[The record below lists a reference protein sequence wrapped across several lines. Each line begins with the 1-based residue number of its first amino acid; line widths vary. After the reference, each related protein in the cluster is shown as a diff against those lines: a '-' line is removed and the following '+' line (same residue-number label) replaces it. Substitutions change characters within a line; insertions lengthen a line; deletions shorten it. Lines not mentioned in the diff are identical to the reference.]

1 MDKDQ
6 KNKLF
11 YFTAS
16 SSAAQEHVN
25 KTIKNSVNLM
35 DYADYIDNGFI
46 DELENPENV
55 NMWGATPGSNNE
67 SNWNKLKKGYRFLLY
82 GSNQT
87 FTHYGRVIAKV
98 QNHQL
103 AEKIWGTTSK
113 GDTWEYIFFVDIITE
128 TDIKVKEFN
137 RFVGYSENFTPQGF
151 SFIADTKLE
160 NIFKKYDSIDAAIE
174 SLNDGID
181 YKEDLEQENPEISE
195 DIENDEE
202 LEYEIEV
209 KNKVNQ
215 IKKYI
220 NAKGFTYK
228 PGTIENFYLSLK
240 TKPFVL
246 LAGISGTGKTK
257 LVQLFAEAIG
267 CNGDQFNL
275 ISVRPDWSDTSDL
288 LGYTDIKGDFQPG
301 PLINTI
307 KKANQNPDK
316 PYLVCLDE
324 MNLARVE
331 YYFSDFLSKMETR
344 KYNQGRIITDELLS
358 DINFSR
364 DENETKPNKHHEYE
378 GLYLSENLY
387 IVGTVN
393 MDETTHP
400 FSKKVLD
407 RANTIEFNQI
417 NLMDLPTKNNLD
429 INTLSVENLFLK
441 TEYLNLIEALP
452 EKKSQ
457 VEEITEILR
466 DINDILKSAN
476 LHAGYRIRDEINF
489 YLIHA
494 DNYRLFSNDRQKNQD
509 RALDYQIKQKILPRI
524 QGSSRELKNILI
536 DLFDYF
542 ADTNF
547 KVENRKISEQMIQHL
562 ENNQDVK
569 YPLSADKVAHM
580 IKRYE
585 QDGFTAFWI

>member
-1 MDKDQ
+1 MGNDQ

-16 SSAAQEHVN
+16 SSAAQEHVT

-35 DYADYIDNGFI
+35 DYADYIDNGFL

-55 NMWGATPGSNNE
+55 NMWGATPGTSNK
-67 SNWNKLKKGYRFLLY
+67 SNWNKLEKGYRFLLY

-87 FTHYGRVIAKV
+87 FTHYGKVIAKV

-103 AEKIWGTTSK
+103 AESIWGTTSK
-113 GDTWEYIFFVDIITE
+113 GDTWEYIFFVDIMSE
-128 TDIKVKEFN
+128 TDIYIKEFN
-137 RFVGYSENFTPQGF
+137 KFVGYSENFTPQGF

-160 NIFKKYDSIDAAIE
+160 KIINKYNTIDTAIKT
-174 SLNDGID
+174 LNDGIE
-181 YKEDLEQENPEISE
+181 YENDLKQNDPEISE
-195 DIENDEE
+195 DTKKSQD
-202 LEYEIEV
+202 LEYETDIKSKV
-209 KNKVNQ
+209 KQ
-215 IKKYI
+215 IKNYI
-220 NAKGFTYK
+220 NSKGFSYK

-267 CNGDQFNL
+267 CNGKQFKM

-301 PLINTI
+301 PFINTI
-307 KKANQNPDK
+307 KLANENPEK
-316 PYLVCLDE
+316 PYIVCLDE

-344 KYNQGRIITDELLS
+344 KYKQDKIITDELLS
-358 DINFSR
+358 EINFSR
-364 DENETKPNKHHEYE
+364 NENKDNTEQHEYE
-378 GLYLSENLY
+378 GLHLSENLY

-417 NLMDLPTKNNLD
+417 NLMDLPTKNDLD
-429 INTLSVENLFLK
+429 IETLNEKNQFLK
-441 TEYLNLIEALP
+441 TEYLNLVEILP
-452 EKKSQ
+452 EKKDN
-457 VEEITEILR
+457 VEEITGILR
-466 DINDILKSAN
+466 DINEILKSAN

-489 YLIHA
+489 YMIHA
-494 DNYRLFSNDRQKNQD
+494 DNFRLFSNNRHENQN

-547 KVENRKISEQMIQHL
+547 KVENRKISEQMIQYL
-562 ENNQDVK
+562 EGNQNVK
-569 YPLSADKVAHM
+569 YPQSADKVAHM

>member
-1 MDKDQ
+1 MDNERG
-6 KNKLF
+6 NKLF

-16 SSAAQEHVN
+16 SSAAQKHVD
-25 KTIKNSVNLM
+25 KTIKKTVNLM
-35 DYADYIDNGFI
+35 DYADYINNGFI
-46 DELENPENV
+46 DELEDSENV
-55 NMWGATPGSNNE
+55 NMWGATPGKSNK
-67 SNWNKLKKGYRFLLY
+67 SNWNKLKKGDRFLLY

-87 FTHYGRVIAKV
+87 FTHYGKVIAKV
-98 QNHQL
+98 QNNQL
-103 AEKIWGTTSK
+103 AESIWGTTSK
-113 GDTWEYIFFVDIITE
+113 GDTWEYIFFVEIISE
-128 TDIKVKEFN
+128 ININIKEFN
-137 RFVGYSENFTPQGF
+137 KFVGYSENFTPQGF
-151 SFIADTKLE
+151 SFIADSKLD
-160 NIFKKYDSIDAAIE
+160 NILKEFSSIDAAIT
-174 SLNDGID
+174 SLNNGID
-181 YKEDLEQENPEISE
+181 YEDDLKQNDLGISE
-195 DIENDEE
+195 DIKNDQD
-202 LEYEIEV
+202 LEYKTGI
-209 KNKVNQ
+209 KSKIKQ
-215 IKKYI
+215 IQNYI
-220 NAKGFTYK
+220 NAKGFSYK

-267 CNGDQFNL
+267 CNGEQFNL

-288 LGYTDIKGDFQPG
+288 LGYTDIKGKFQPG

-307 KKANQNPDK
+307 KLANQNPTK

-344 KYNQGRIITDELLS
+344 KYNQGKIVTDELLS
-358 DINFSR
+358 NINFTR
-364 DENETKPNKHHEYE
+364 DEYKEGKKHKYE

-417 NLMDLPTKNNLD
+417 NLMDLPTKNDLD
-429 INTLSVENLFLK
+429 IETLNEENQFLK

-452 EKKSQ
+452 EKNSHIEQ
-457 VEEITEILR
+457 ITGILR
-466 DINDILKSAN
+466 DINEILKSAN

-489 YLIHA
+489 YMIHA
-494 DNYRLFSNDRQKNQD
+494 DNFRLFSNDNQENQN

-547 KVENRKISEQMIQHL
+547 KVENRKISEQMIQYL
-562 ENNQDVK
+562 EENQNVK
-569 YPLSADKVAHM
+569 YPQSADKVAHM

>member
-1 MDKDQ
+1 MGNDKR
-6 KNKLF
+6 NKLF

-16 SSAAQEHVN
+16 SSAAQKHVD
-25 KTIKNSVNLM
+25 KTIKKSVNLM
-35 DYADYIDNGFI
+35 DYADYINNGFI
-46 DELENPENV
+46 DELEDPENI
-55 NMWGATPGSNNE
+55 NMWGATPGKSNK
-67 SNWNKLKKGYRFLLY
+67 SNWNKLKKGDRFLLY
-82 GSNQT
+82 GSDQI
-87 FTHYGRVIAKV
+87 FTHYGKVIAKV

-103 AEKIWGTTSK
+103 AESIWGTTTK
-113 GDTWEYIFFVDIITE
+113 GETWEYIFFVEIIFK
-128 TDIKVKEFN
+128 TDISVKEFN
-137 RFVGYSENFTPQGF
+137 KFVGYSENFTPQGF
-151 SFIADTKLE
+151 SFIADSKLE
-160 NIFKKYDSIDAAIE
+160 NIIKEHDSIDTAIS

-181 YKEDLEQENPEISE
+181 YKDDLKQKDPEISE
-195 DIENDEE
+195 DLKGDEE
-202 LEYEIEV
+202 LEYESEIKNKLKRV
-209 KNKVNQ
+209 KN
-215 IKKYI
+215 YI
-220 NAKGFTYK
+220 NAKGFSYK
-228 PGTIENFYLSLK
+228 PGTMENFYLSLK

-267 CNGDQFNL
+267 CNGKQFKM

-301 PLINTI
+301 PFINTI
-307 KKANQNPDK
+307 KLANENPDK
-316 PYLVCLDE
+316 PYVVCLDE

-344 KYNQGRIITDELLS
+344 KYNQGRIVTDELLS
-358 DINFSR
+358 DINFSEK
-364 DENETKPNKHHEYE
+364 ENSEVADKHEYE
-378 GLYLSENLY
+378 GLHLSENLY

-417 NLMDLPTKNNLD
+417 NLMDLPANNEEDIDTLD
-429 INTLSVENLFLK
+429 EENKFLK
-441 TEYLNLIEALP
+441 TEYLNLIEVLP
-452 EKKSQ
+452 EKNIQ
-457 VEEITEILR
+457 VEEITGILR
-466 DINDILKSAN
+466 DINEILKSAN

-489 YLIHA
+489 YMIHA
-494 DNYRLFSNDRQKNQD
+494 DNYRLFSNDRQENQN

-562 ENNQDVK
+562 ENNQDIK
-569 YPLSADKVAHM
+569 YPQSADKVAHM